1 MPDVEGIVALKPDLV
16 IVQYSPANLAQQ
28 LARLRIGVLE
38 LEAGDMEHTLANIR
52 LIGARAGAPDRAAR
66 LVADIRARLDAV
78 RRRTAGLPRRSLLFI
93 VGRSPGRLEGII
105 AVGKGS
111 YLNELIEI
119 AGGVNALASN
129 PMAYPKISVEGVL
142 ALNPDAIVDMG
153 DMADTA
159 NVTEEHKREVV
170 ALWRRYA
177 TLKAVK
183 AGRVYAVASDIFM
196 VPGPRMA
203 EAAEEFDKMLHPE
216 AAR

>member
-1 MPDVEGIVALKPDLV
+1 
-16 IVQYSPANLAQQ
+16 
-28 LARLRIGVLE
+28 
-38 LEAGDMEHTLANIR
+38 MERTLANIR
-52 LIGARAGAPDRAAR
+52 LVGARAGAPDRAAR

-129 PMAYPKISVEGVL
+129 AMAYPKISVEGVL

-203 EAAEEFDKMLHPE
+203 ETAEEFDKMLHPE